1 MLSGGDECDEQGCR
15 LRVDESKRIRT
26 GAAGGPTAIIFDLD
40 NTLVHSQIDF
50 AGIRRD
56 LGTLLL
62 VSGVIQEPV
71 LTEGPRRR
79 SIGQIIELGET
90 HDLAHGTALGAE
102 MWRIVEAYEAAGMEL
117 ASVEADAGPTLAE
130 LRRRGHPLG
139 ILTNNAQSAALAA
152 LRQFELLEHL
162 DPVLGREQAGEM
174 KPSGRGLYVARQHLG
189 ARATRLVM
197 VGDSYLD
204 ALAARA
210 AGAPYVAFRPRPG
223 ELEDHRVEPLAII
236 DRLEAL
242 LDLAL

>member
-1 MLSGGDECDEQGCR
+1 MQD
-15 LRVDESKRIRT
+15 SKGVEP
-26 GAAGGPTAIIFDLD
+26 GAANGPTAIIFDLD

-56 LGTLLL
+56 LGALLL
-62 VSGVIQEPV
+62 STGAIVEPI

-90 HDLAHGTALGAE
+90 HDLAQGTALGAE

-117 ASVEADAGPTLAE
+117 ASVEADAGPTLVE

-174 KPSGRGLYVARQHLG
+174 KPSPRGLHLARQQLA

-210 AGAPYVAFRPRPG
+210 AGVPYVAFRPRPG
-223 ELEDHRVEPLAII
+223 DLEGHGVEPLAVI
-236 DRLEAL
+236 DRLGAL